1 MTKVLLDTDKAA
13 VIEAV
18 SGATV
23 TDAGT
28 PASDDKVL
36 IQDTSDSD
44 NLKYVNIADLPGGG
58 VDVLSNVATAR
69 IIGRTTAGSGDSE
82 ELTATAAR
90 TLLNVEDDAD
100 VTDATNVTAAGA
112 LMDSEVTN
120 LAQVKAFDSTD
131 YAAALG
137 TDDNYVTDAEK
148 TVIGNTSGTNSGDQD
163 LSGLAPIANPTFTGE
178 IGVGS
183 VNVSETELG
192 ILEGLTAS
200 TAELNKMDGVTATT
214 AEINY
219 VDGVTSAIQTQ
230 LDTKAEDAA
239 DVGLG
244 NVDNTSNATER
255 AATATLEN
263 KRIQPRVSSSAS
275 GDITPTKVDFD
286 RYIRTAQA
294 AAITI
299 SNPTMDVG
307 EVVAI
312 QLSANGLGRAITF
325 GTHYKGLG
333 GLPLPTETEDL
344 KMMSMVLEKVT
355 ATKVLVSYVN
365 EA

>member
-58 VDVLSNVATAR
+58 VDVLSNVATDS

-82 ELTATAAR
+82 ELTASATR
-90 TLLNVEDDAD
+90 TFLNVEDDAD
-100 VTDATNVTAAGA
+100 KTDTANVEAAGA

-120 LAQVKAFDSTD
+120 LAEVKAFDSTD

-148 TVIGNTSGTNSGDQD
+148 TVIGNTSGTNTGDQD
-163 LSGLAPIANPTFTGE
+163 LSALAPKANPTFTGE
-178 IGVGS
+178 IGIGS

-192 ILEGLTAS
+192 ILEGATLT
-200 TAELNKMDGVTATT
+200 TAEL
-214 AEINY
+214 NY

-230 LDTKAEDAA
+230 IDAIGVPGWETKTSSFTPA
-239 DVGLG
+239 VGG
-244 NVDNTSNATER
+244 
-255 AATATLEN
+255 
-263 KRIQPRVSSSAS
+263 
-275 GDITPTKVDFD
+275 
-286 RYIRTAQA
+286 RYIQDATSGITVTLPTSHSAGDTIEFLNVGTNTLFVYVPSGHTFLDDTTEYNSRAQMSA
-294 AAITI
+294 EHSHLKLISNGDDLWLAITDTDTI
-299 SNPTMDVG
+299 FLN
-307 EVVAI
+307 A
-312 QLSANGLGRAITF
+312 
-325 GTHYKGLG
+325 G
-333 GLPLPTETEDL
+333 GP
-344 KMMSMVLEKVT
+344 
-355 ATKVLVSYVN
+355 
-365 EA
+365 